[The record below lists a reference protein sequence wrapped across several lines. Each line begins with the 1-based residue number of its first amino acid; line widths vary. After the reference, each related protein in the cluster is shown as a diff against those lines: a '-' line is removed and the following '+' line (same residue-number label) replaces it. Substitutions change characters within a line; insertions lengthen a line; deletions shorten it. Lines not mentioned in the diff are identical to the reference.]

1 MGQITKSS
9 KYSKVTTVPNGT
21 LKEDRKGTIF
31 MEGSAVQPNVP
42 AFPGATI
49 ISAIKTVDKLPA
61 QQRNSTV
68 KQGKMVRHQ
77 HGRAQCSVVQHC
89 LLLKVNW
96 ISEECKKIEAEDQVG
111 DDGDDDDDGNIE
123 KDKTK

>member
-1 MGQITKSS
+1 MDHITKSS

-61 QQRNSTV
+61 
-68 KQGKMVRHQ
+68 
-77 HGRAQCSVVQHC
+77 
-89 LLLKVNW
+89 
-96 ISEECKKIEAEDQVG
+96 
-111 DDGDDDDDGNIE
+111 
-123 KDKTK
+123 